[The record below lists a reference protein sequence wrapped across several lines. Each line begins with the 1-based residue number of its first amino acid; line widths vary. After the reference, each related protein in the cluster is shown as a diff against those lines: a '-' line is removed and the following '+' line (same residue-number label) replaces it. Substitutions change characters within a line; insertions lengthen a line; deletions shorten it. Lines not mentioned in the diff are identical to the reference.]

1 MLDALKNPYILLM
14 IAIAFIASFSQI
26 LLKISAG
33 KKHESVIKEYVNPF
47 VIGGYAML
55 VVSMFLGI
63 ICYKHMDYMQVVILE
78 PVGYIIVMFLSRI
91 FFKEKIT
98 RRKITG
104 MLFILLGIIIFH
116 LVTPA

>member
-1 MLDALKNPYILLM
+1 MSDFFKNPYLIVMLCGVC
-14 IAIAFIASFSQI
+14 IASLSQI

-33 KKHESVIKEYVNPF
+33 KKHGNVIKEYVNPL

-78 PVGYIIVMFLSRI
+78 PIGYIVVMFLSRLI
-91 FFKEKIT
+91 FKERIT
-98 RRKITG
+98 KRKVGG
-104 MLFILLGIIIFH
+104 MLLILAGIVIFN
-116 LVTPA
+116 LV